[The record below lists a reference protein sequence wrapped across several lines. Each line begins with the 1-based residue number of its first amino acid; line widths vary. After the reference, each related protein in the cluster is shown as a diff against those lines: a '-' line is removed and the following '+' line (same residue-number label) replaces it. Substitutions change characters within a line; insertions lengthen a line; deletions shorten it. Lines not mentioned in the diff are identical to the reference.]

1 MKLIIPDIK
10 STKGYLKE
18 KKETILWLGGISLT
32 AVVVF
37 FLLYLPLIG
46 VISRTVQRWHTTVQK
61 IDESKRMIAQINY
74 LTKQNSL
81 LKEQLL
87 KFNRSLTGEEE
98 LSNLLKTLIE
108 SAKKSDV
115 DFISI
120 RPLKERDKE
129 RHKELPF
136 RLELTS
142 KYHNLGK
149 YINLLHK
156 SGSLIKIEEI
166 SLSSEKTTPPEV
178 EVKIGGVAFFIK

>member
-1 MKLIIPDIK
+1 
-10 STKGYLKE
+10 
-18 KKETILWLGGISLT
+18 
-32 AVVVF
+32 
-37 FLLYLPLIG
+37 
-46 VISRTVQRWHTTVQK
+46 
-61 IDESKRMIAQINY
+61 
-74 LTKQNSL
+74 
-81 LKEQLL
+81 
-87 KFNRSLTGEEE
+87 
-98 LSNLLKTLIE
+98 TLIE

-142 KYHNLGK
+142 KYHNSGK